1 MATRGRFMPCDHKP
15 LTFRPMHTPLTLRA
29 LGMSFPVVAALS
41 LAAPAFADEGMWLL
55 NAPPTKYL
63 QDHYHFTPTPEW
75 LEHIQK
81 SSVRFETGGS
91 GSIISA
97 DGLVMTN
104 HHVGSD
110 MLLKLSTPQKNLLQ
124 TGFYAKERSQELPCP
139 DLELNALWQIEDVT
153 AQVLAAVKDGMSP
166 ADAGKARREAVA
178 AIEQKSQDDTK
189 LKSEV
194 VTLYGGA
201 KYHLYR
207 YRSYTD
213 VRLVFAPEENIAF
226 YGGDTDNFEFPRFDL
241 DCCFF
246 RIYENG
252 KPIKAEHHLSWSSS
266 GAAENELVFVSGH
279 PGKTERLNT
288 YEHLKIQRDIELPRR
303 LGEYWRREIKD
314 QTFAGRSAENAR
326 IIRDDL
332 FGFANSRKA
341 VTGELDGLQDPALMA
356 AKKAD
361 EDALR
366 ATIGQ
371 DKVKS
376 KLWSG
381 AWADIA
387 AIKRT
392 EQEFAERR
400 TLLDKVLG
408 NYGASRLMS
417 HASTLVRLAAELPKP
432 SDQRLKEF
440 GEAHLDSLY
449 LDLYSPE
456 PLYDALEIYCLSQAF
471 ARAAERLGADD
482 PTVVTMLAG
491 KSPKARAEELVK
503 GCTLR
508 DPAARKALAAG
519 GAKAIAESKD
529 PMIQL
534 AVKLDPESRSLR
546 KRFEDTVES
555 PLRDAYAKV
564 AAARFSAF
572 GESVY
577 PDATFTLRLSFGRIS
592 GYTDAGEKVPAFTT
606 FSGLYKR
613 AAERKGQEGFELP
626 ESWIKAK
633 DTLHPDT
640 PFNFICTADIIGG
653 NSGSP
658 IVNVRGEV
666 VGLIFDG
673 NIDSLVGNFVYN
685 DTTGR
690 SVGVDS
696 RGMIEAI
703 RTVYGADGL
712 ADEMT
717 GK

>member
-1 MATRGRFMPCDHKP
+1 MTNVF
-15 LTFRPMHTPLTLRA
+15 LRR
-29 LGMSFPVVAALS
+29 AAGSAAS
-41 LAAPAFADEGMWLL
+41 LALAFSLAPSMALADEGMWLFN
-55 NAPPTKYL
+55 NAPSKYL
-63 QDHYHFTPTPEW
+63 QDHYQFTPTPEW
-75 LEHIQK
+75 LDHVQK

-110 MLLKLSTPQKNLLQ
+110 MLLKLSTPEHNLLKE
-124 TGFYAKERSQELPCP
+124 GFWAKDRSKEAACP
-139 DLELNALWQIEDVT
+139 DLEVNILWQIEDVT
-153 AQVLAAVKDGMSP
+153 AQVLGAVKDGMSP
-166 ADAGKARREAVA
+166 ADAGKARREAIA
-178 AIEQKSQDDTK
+178 SIEKQSKDSTK

-213 VRLVFAPEENIAF
+213 VRLVFAPHEAIAF

-252 KPIKAEHHLSWSSS
+252 KSLKAEHHLAWSPS

-279 PGKTERLNT
+279 PGHTDRLNT
-288 YEHLKIQRDIELPRR
+288 YEHLKIARDVELPRR

-314 QTFAGRSAENAR
+314 QAFAGRSAENTR

-332 FGFANSRKA
+332 FGIANSRKA

-356 AKKAD
+356 GKKTD
-361 EDALR
+361 EDQLR
-366 ATIGQ
+366 A
-371 DKVKS
+371 KVAGDAAMKA
-376 KLWSG
+376 KWG
-381 AWADIA
+381 DAWDQIA
-387 AIKRT
+387 KIKQL
-392 EQEFAERR
+392 EQTFVERQ
-400 TLLDKVLG
+400 TLIDKVLG
-408 NYGASRLMS
+408 GWSASQLMS
-417 HASTLVRLAAELPKP
+417 HASTLVRLSAELPKP
-432 SDQRLKEF
+432 SAERLKEF
-440 GEAHLDSLY
+440 GDAHLESLY
-449 LDLYSPE
+449 LGLYSPE
-456 PLYDALEIYCLSQAF
+456 PVYDALEIYKLSQGI
-471 ARAAERLGADD
+471 ARAAERLGSDD
-482 PTVVTMLAG
+482 PAVVKMLGG
-491 KSPKARAEELVK
+491 KSPLARAEELVH
-503 GCTLR
+503 GSTLR

-519 GAKAIAESKD
+519 GVKAVAESKD

-534 AVKLDPESRSLR
+534 AIALDPESRQLR

-564 AAARFSAF
+564 GAARFAAL
-572 GESVY
+572 GDSVY
-577 PDATFTLRLSFGRIS
+577 PDATFTLRLSFGQIKSIS
-592 GYTDAGEKVPAFTT
+592 DAGEKAPAFTT
-606 FSGLYKR
+606 FAGLYQR

-626 ESWIKAK
+626 QKWLDAK
-633 DTLHPDT
+633 SKLNMDT

-658 IVNVRGEV
+658 IVNTRGEV

-673 NIDSLVGNFVYN
+673 NLGSLVGDFVFN
-685 DTTGR
+685 DKTGR
-690 SVGVDS
+690 AVGVDS

-703 RTVYGADGL
+703 RTIYGADGL

-717 GK
+717 GHGKNK